1 MQPRAHR
8 AEFPDATFSL
18 SLTQNPGYSGEWR
31 DQATEKD
38 QSFFLLPGGLTPVE
52 TFDLLINKHTLLYFV
67 FPGIDF
73 RSGRRGMTHNAHK
86 KKNAFLHKQS
96 RHPTQR
102 AATPFPAATSML
114 TGTTYSPSGGRDKL
128 KQLRHAKLLFVLR
141 TICMHS
147 RPKMSEL

>member
-8 AEFPDATFSL
+8 AELPEATFSL

-31 DQATEKD
+31 GQATEKG
-38 QSFFLLPGGLTPVE
+38 QSCFLLPGGLTPVE

-67 FPGIDF
+67 FPSIDF
-73 RSGRRGMTHNAHK
+73 RSGRTGMTHNAHK
-86 KKNAFLHKQS
+86 TNAFLHKQS

-102 AATPFPAATSML
+102 VTTHFPAATSML
-114 TGTTYSPSGGRDKL
+114 TGTTHSPSEGRDKL
-128 KQLRHAKLLFVLR
+128 KQLRHAELLFVLR

-147 RPKMSEL
+147 HPKMSEL